1 MAVRDAADEV
11 ILSKDLN
18 SMDDHKRA
26 YYEKKLKALYN
37 REDAEEAAEIKRLEK
52 EKAKAK
58 EKERVIAEAKE
69 KATVEAEKKK
79 EKEKKGK
86 GKAKQKEI
94 EIEIED
100 AIDNINNVNV
110 EEDHEENI

>member
-1 MAVRDAADEV
+1 
-11 ILSKDLN
+11 
-18 SMDDHKRA
+18 MDDHKRA
-26 YYEKKLKALYN
+26 YYKKKLKALYN

-86 GKAKQKEI
+86 AKQKEI

-100 AIDNINNVNV
+100 AIDNINNANV
-110 EEDHEENI
+110 EEDHDQRKHLTTLYFSLLL